1 MVSVGGA
8 WACGIVDCVE
18 TEAIEL
24 SKVLEV
30 VGVIGLVAW
39 LEEGESLGP
48 DDSFVRFFLRN
59 PSVGI

>member
-1 MVSVGGA
+1 M
-8 WACGIVDCVE
+8 DCVE

-24 SKVLEV
+24 SKILEV

-39 LEEGESLGP
+39 LEDRESLGP